1 MLLLSIFSGT
11 EQQCAVKRVSVYTTA
26 IKSFENCVTCNV
38 QSSVLSTVP
47 VHKYMSH
54 RTSDQPS
61 LSTTNYQRC

>member
-26 IKSFENCVTCNV
+26 IKSFENGVTCNV

-47 VHKYMSH
+47 VRKYVH
-54 RTSDQPS
+54 ATPHFRPVFFI
-61 LSTTNYQRC
+61 YK